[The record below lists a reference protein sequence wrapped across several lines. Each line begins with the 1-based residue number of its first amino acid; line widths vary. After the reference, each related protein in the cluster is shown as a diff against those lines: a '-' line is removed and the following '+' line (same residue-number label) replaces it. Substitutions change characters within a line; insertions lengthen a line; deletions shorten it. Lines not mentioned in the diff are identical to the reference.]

1 MHHFFHTD
9 RLARV
14 ASWKTVWKESPLN
27 ERVNKKTQYSGKMGV
42 EVTDEMKANGEKTE
56 KG

>member
-1 MHHFFHTD
+1 MHHFLHTD
-9 RLARV
+9 RLAQV
-14 ASWKTVWKESPLN
+14 SSWKTVWKETPLN